1 MGPTSSSFLSAAPKL
16 TVTFP
21 ETPFITVGTRMN
33 LSGVTVNTDA
43 PIGSDTFQAIIT
55 GIVDWG
61 DGTTSPI
68 SFSSDFDGT
77 TSTEMSNVSSAT
89 IVAGHTYES
98 SGSGLFVITITL
110 STEGA
115 PDVSAAINALVE

>member
-1 MGPTSSSFLSAAPKL
+1 
-16 TVTFP
+16 
-21 ETPFITVGTRMN
+21 MN

-43 PIGSDTFQAIIT
+43 DIYSDTFQAIIT

-68 SFSSDFDGT
+68 SFDVDGT

-98 SGSGLFVITITL
+98 SDSGHFVITITL
-110 STEGA
+110 STEGT
-115 PDVSAAINALVE
+115 PDVSTANNALVR

>member
-1 MGPTSSSFLSAAPKL
+1 
-16 TVTFP
+16 
-21 ETPFITVGTRMN
+21 MN

-43 PIGSDTFQAIIT
+43 DIYSDTFQAIIT

-61 DGTTSPI
+61 DGTKSQVL
-68 SFSSDFDGT
+68 FDVDGT

-98 SGSGLFVITITL
+98 SDSGHFVITITL
-110 STEGA
+110 STEGT
-115 PDVSAAINALVE
+115 PDVSTANNALVR